1 VPAVHRYYVVENTCV
16 ECSEDWIRKKPH
28 IDLYVSG
35 SGEKLAE
42 CEDRLTMQAAKIIVS
57 PPPGLPRYGQLFW
70 PGRVAW
76 VMLQHYRGRPE
87 ELHFAR
93 AISLA
98 ADGFARQ
105 DKPNL
110 ALSEPPIVPL
120 VAQRGLIACGGCFV
134 VG

>member
-1 VPAVHRYYVVENTCV
+1 MGDASDTIEVDRKNSISPVH
-16 ECSEDWIRKKPH
+16 
-28 IDLYVSG
+28 
-35 SGEKLAE
+35 
-42 CEDRLTMQAAKIIVS
+42 
-57 PPPGLPRYGQLFW
+57 
-70 PGRVAW
+70 
-76 VMLQHYRGRPE
+76 
-87 ELHFAR
+87 
-93 AISLA
+93 SLA

>member
-1 VPAVHRYYVVENTCV
+1 MARANLLRACRILYASSREAVFGAQAWKPAHQKARAV
-16 ECSEDWIRKKPH
+16 
-28 IDLYVSG
+28 G
-35 SGEKLAE
+35 
-42 CEDRLTMQAAKIIVS
+42 
-57 PPPGLPRYGQLFW
+57 PRYGQLFW